1 MPHHILAA
9 LAKQQ
14 SASLFPLAIKS
25 ERLRAARK
33 VREVRT
39 HAAVPRLVDQ
49 PGALPVLGMD
59 GLARSIPGLLVPH
72 TGIDV
77 DAVDQLPQAVA
88 PAPDDAQPGEGAAGA
103 HLRRRVA
110 RFRVAAVDLLEA
122 AALACRHVVAF
133 YGPRAAGFLQPADAE
148 GWVVAEGTRVL
159 AHRVGLVIELDGMA
173 EGGDFGD
180 VVRSW
185 DSR

>member
-1 MPHHILAA
+1 M
-9 LAKQQ
+9 
-14 SASLFPLAIKS
+14 
-25 ERLRAARK
+25 
-33 VREVRT
+33 REVRT

-59 GLARSIPGLLVPH
+59 RLARSIPGLLIPH
-72 TGIDV
+72 AGIDV
-77 DAVDQLPQAVA
+77 NAVDQLPQAVA
-88 PAPDDAQPGEGAAGA
+88 PTPDDPQPGQGAAGA

-122 AALACRHVVAF
+122 AAVACGHVVAF
-133 YGPRAAGFLQPADAE
+133 YGPGAGGFLQPADAE

-159 AHRVGLVIELDGMA
+159 AHRVGLVVERDGMA

-180 VVRSW
+180 VVRCW
-185 DSR
+185 DSKDDG